1 MGLYIAPMLS
11 KPDMVKPVNPTGGR
25 WHMLEIQH
33 DSGACSVTSALEQA
47 YGATSAAS
55 RCQVKFAR
63 YYWSGYAMLS
73 TSFLDSPSSVVFQ
86 PAPKSSPRSCIQNH
100 PENNQTSDISHQ
112 WSIIHSAKCRN
123 ATKTLKI
130 WRRVKDASM
139 KSEKLS
145 PSESTK
151 LATISLG
158 TFQWTRQI
166 PFVCLR

>member
-33 DSGACSVTSALEQA
+33 DTGACSATSALEKA

-55 RCQVKFAR
+55 RCQVKLAR
-63 YYWSGYAMLS
+63 YWSGYAMALNII
-73 TSFLDSPSSVVFQ
+73 PSSDVFQ
-86 PAPKSSPRSCIQNH
+86 LAPKSSPRSCIQNH

-145 PSESTK
+145 PGESTK

-158 TFQWTRQI
+158 TFQWTR
-166 PFVCLR
+166 